1 MARSKYEN
9 FEFRTISRGQIK
21 NAEYNPR
28 YMGEKEKKR
37 LRAAIK
43 ENGLVSALTWNE
55 RTGNLVGG
63 HQRLEQL
70 DALEKSG
77 DYDLTVCGVNV
88 DPKQEAKL
96 NVQLNNPSMQGDW
109 DVDKLYQMTEM
120 FDLTMDDM
128 GFSDID
134 AAYLFDGDEKFLDLF
149 ETPDATAEK
158 EKIAAMREANNGRD
172 TLDDIKDARHGM
184 GKQYENDQRA
194 DFMVMVVFKDAAERA
209 DFMRRIHVPNYEQY
223 VTVDQVNRLLE

>member
-1 MARSKYEN
+1 MAKSKYEN
-9 FEFRTISRGQIK
+9 FEMQTINRSSIK

-37 LRAAIK
+37 LRAALK
-43 ENGLVSALTWNE
+43 ENGLVSALTWNK

-70 DALEKSG
+70 DALEKSA
-77 DYDLTVCGVNV
+77 DYDLTVCVIDV
-88 DPKQEAKL
+88 DEKQEAKL

-109 DVDKLYQMTEM
+109 DVNKLFEMTQE
-120 FDLTMDDM
+120 FDLSMEDM
-128 GFSDID
+128 GFSQTD
-134 AAYLFDGDEKFLDLF
+134 AAYLFDGDEKFVELF
-149 ETPDATAEK
+149 ETPEAYAEK
-158 EKIAAMREANNGRD
+158 DKLGQIKEARKEMKGEYK
-172 TLDDIKDARHGM
+172 DDH
-184 GKQYENDQRA
+184 RA

-223 VTVDQVNRLLE
+223 VTVEQVNRLKG